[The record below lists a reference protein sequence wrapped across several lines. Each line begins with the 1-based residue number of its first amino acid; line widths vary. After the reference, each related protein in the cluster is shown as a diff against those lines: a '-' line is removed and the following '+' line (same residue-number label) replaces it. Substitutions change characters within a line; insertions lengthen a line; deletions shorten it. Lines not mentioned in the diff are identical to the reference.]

1 MNSIHLI
8 DASIY
13 VFRSYFSVATEFR
26 DRDEAPVH
34 AVFGFLN
41 TLMGLLTDAQPSHIA
56 VCFDESLTTSFR
68 NRLYPAYKAN
78 RELPPADLAL
88 QFTYCQQL
96 CRALGLCVLV
106 DGEYEADDLVGSA
119 LHALRPHGF
128 RGVMVTGDKDF
139 SQLVGEH
146 DVIFD
151 VTRRERTDAAGV
163 KRKHGVRPEQFADY
177 LALMGDSVDN
187 IPGIHGIGPKT
198 AATLIGHFGSLNA
211 LLERVDEVA
220 FLRMRGATQVAE
232 KLKAGRDDARLFRQ
246 LSTIANHAPVP
257 SDPDAYR
264 IAGAD
269 EAALFALIEQ
279 LRFGPL
285 TRRRCE
291 EWVKS
296 GSRSER
302 VALPRED

>member
-26 DRDEAPVH
+26 DQDEAPVH

-41 TLMGLLTDAQPSHIA
+41 TMMGLLADAQPTHMA

-78 RELPPADLAL
+78 RELPPPDLAA
-88 QFTYCQQL
+88 QFDYCQQL
-96 CRALGLCVLV
+96 CKALGLCVLV

-119 LHALRPHGF
+119 LHSLRPHGF
-128 RGVMVTGDKDF
+128 CGVMVTGDKDF

-151 VTRRERTDAAGV
+151 VSRRERTDAAGV
-163 KRKHGVRPEQFADY
+163 KRKYGVRPEQFADY

-187 IPGIHGIGPKT
+187 IPGIPGIGPKT
-198 AATLIGHFGSLNA
+198 AATLIGHFGSLEA
-211 LLERVDEVA
+211 LLARVEEVPY
-220 FLRMRGATQVAE
+220 LRMRGAVQIAE
-232 KLKAGRDDARLFRQ
+232 KLRSGRDNANLFRQ
-246 LSTIANHAPVP
+246 LSAIALHAPVP
-257 SDPDAYR
+257 NDPASYR
-264 IAGAD
+264 IGNAD
-269 EAALFALIEQ
+269 QSALQALLDR
-279 LRFGPL
+279 LRFGPI
-285 TRRRCE
+285 TRRRCL
-291 EWVKS
+291 EWASVQ
-296 GSRSER
+296 R
-302 VALPRED
+302 AP

>member
-41 TLMGLLTDAQPSHIA
+41 TMMGMLADAQPSHMA

-68 NRLYPAYKAN
+68 NRLYPPYKAN

-88 QFTYCQQL
+88 QFDYCQKL

-106 DGEYEADDLVGSA
+106 NGEYEADDLAGSA
-119 LHALRPHGF
+119 LARMRLHGF
-128 RGVMVTGDKDF
+128 RGVLVTGDKDF
-139 SQLVGEH
+139 SQLLGEH
-146 DVIFD
+146 DVIHD
-151 VTRRERTDAAGV
+151 VSRKERTDAAGV
-163 KRKHGVRPEQFADY
+163 KRKYGIRPEQFADY

-187 IPGIHGIGPKT
+187 IPGIAGIGPKT
-198 AATLIGHFGSLNA
+198 AATLIGHFGSLDA
-211 LLERVDEVA
+211 VLARVNEVA
-220 FLRMRGATQVAE
+220 FLRMRGSAQIAE

-246 LSTIANHAPVP
+246 LSTIAVDAPVP
-257 SDPDAYR
+257 EHPDGYR
-264 IAGAD
+264 IGGGD
-269 EAALFALIEQ
+269 KQTLTDLLDQ
-279 LRFGPL
+279 LRFGPI
-285 TRRRCE
+285 TRRRCL
-291 EWVKS
+291 EWADA
-296 GSRSER
+296 RR
-302 VALPRED
+302 V

>member
-13 VFRSYFSVATEFR
+13 VFRSYYSVATEFR
-26 DRDEAPVH
+26 DQDDAPVH

-56 VCFDESLTTSFR
+56 ICFDESLTTSFR

-88 QFTYCQQL
+88 QFDYCQQL

-106 DGEYEADDLVGSA
+106 DGEFEADDLIGSA

-146 DVIFD
+146 DEIFD
-151 VTRRERTDAAGV
+151 VSRRERTDAAGV

-198 AATLIGHFGSLNA
+198 AATLIGHFGSLDA
-211 LLERVDEVA
+211 LLERVDEVG
-220 FLRMRGATQVAE
+220 FLRMRGAAQVAE
-232 KLKAGRDDARLFRQ
+232 KLKAGREDARLYRQ
-246 LSTIANHAPVP
+246 LSTIATYAPVP
-257 SDPDAYR
+257 NEPNGYR
-264 IAGAD
+264 INRPEPIAL
-269 EAALFALIEQ
+269 EALLDR
-279 LRFGPL
+279 LRFGPI
-285 TRRRCE
+285 TRRRCLE
-291 EWVKS
+291 FLKAAV
-296 GSRSER
+296 
-302 VALPRED
+302 